1 MTIRFIRIF
10 DIPFVI
16 GAVSAGYM
24 GSSDPLS
31 STSAHARIH
40 PLGWMS
46 LALTDLTHHA
56 FPQAGRSG
64 LAAAHYWLKMIG
76 VPLDHRHDPVRPGE
90 IRPGRSLER
99 CRRSHRDARSR
110 AVCRQHPEKFTAKR
124 LIQ

>member
-46 LALTDLTHHA
+46 LALTDLTHRA

-64 LAAAHYWLKMIG
+64 LAAALCRLNMIG
-76 VPLDHRHDPVRPGE
+76 IPLPAMELFSPGKFGASVLPSAAVGLTVTYGIAFAANILKNLRPSG
-90 IRPGRSLER
+90 
-99 CRRSHRDARSR
+99 
-110 AVCRQHPEKFTAKR
+110 
-124 LIQ
+124 

>member
-46 LALTDLTHHA
+46 WPDGFDPSRL
-56 FPQAGRSG
+56 PAGRPKRFGSG
-64 LAAAHYWLKMIG
+64 SLPAEH
-76 VPLDHRHDPVRPGE
+76 DRHSPAGNGNCSALGNSAP
-90 IRPGRSLER
+90 PF
-99 CRRSHRDARSR
+99 SR
-110 AVCRQHPEKFTAKR
+110 TLPSVSP
-124 LIQ
+124 